1 MSDASAP
8 ESPVGVREALKQLS
22 LNLPPHEPRYERD
35 RFAVSKAN
43 EAAWKAATAWLESDE
58 PALMICGPDGA
69 GKTHL
74 AHVLAARQ
82 DGAAFLSAA
91 DFSGTQP
98 PAPFSV
104 VDDLPAGDPK
114 DLLAAFETASAEGA
128 RMVFAGAGHPSAWAQ
143 GVKDLR
149 TRLEAAPRAVL
160 GEPDEALIRAVISK
174 GFSDRQLLVAPSVVE
189 YAAQRLPR
197 TFAAAHAFVA
207 LSDRL
212 ALEERRKITAP
223 LVQNLLDNLSEGR
236 LKA

>member
-1 MSDASAP
+1 MSDASPP
-8 ESPVGVREALKQLS
+8 ESPVGVREALKQLP
-22 LNLPPHEPRYERD
+22 LDLPPHQPRYERE
-35 RFAVSKAN
+35 RFALSQAN
-43 EAAWKAATAWLESDE
+43 EAAWKAATAWLKSDE
-58 PALMICGPDGA
+58 PALMICGPQGA

-74 AHVLAARQ
+74 AHVLAERRE
-82 DGAAFLSAA
+82 GAAFLSAA
-91 DFSGTQP
+91 DFCGMRT
-98 PAPFSV
+98 PAPFAV

-114 DLLAAFETASAEGA
+114 ELLAAFETAAAEGA
-128 RMVFAGAGHPSAWAQ
+128 RIVFAGDGHPSVWAQ

-160 GEPDEALIRAVISK
+160 GEPDEALIRSVISK
-174 GFSDRQLLVAPSVVE
+174 GFSDRQLRVAPSVIE
-189 YAAQRLPR
+189 FAAQRLPR